1 MSSKYNIKIAPGAI
15 VCNECEL
22 KGDITIGTKTVIHPK
37 AKIIAESGP
46 IIIGKV
52 FLSVNLLL
60 AFVVKFSSPFRHNLC
75 IIFFGFCEY
84 NPQKWIY

>member
-52 FLSVNLLL
+52 FYL
-60 AFVVKFSSPFRHNLC
+60 
-75 IIFFGFCEY
+75 
-84 NPQKWIY
+84 

>member
-46 IIIGKV
+46 IIIGKG
-52 FLSVNLLL
+52 FFICKL
-60 AFVVKFSSPFRHNLC
+60 AFGLC
-75 IIFFGFCEY
+75 RKIFFAV
-84 NPQKWIY
+84 PT

>member
-46 IIIGKV
+46 IIIGRL
-52 FLSVNLLL
+52 FFSRNLLTSMRL
-60 AFVVKFSSPFRHNLC
+60 DALLISQ
-75 IIFFGFCEY
+75 IIKSRETEGLK
-84 NPQKWIY
+84 N

>member
-46 IIIGKV
+46 IIIGRL
-52 FLSVNLLL
+52 F
-60 AFVVKFSSPFRHNLC
+60 FSRNFKSCLRPCGWMLCSFRKSLKA
-75 IIFFGFCEY
+75 ER
-84 NPQKWIY
+84 QKALKID

>member
-46 IIIGKV
+46 IIIGR
-52 FLSVNLLL
+52 FFLETCLLSVLKTS
-60 AFVVKFSSPFRHNLC
+60 FDT
-75 IIFFGFCEY
+75 IILKNFEIGPKTPNIWE
-84 NPQKWIY
+84 NI

>member
-52 FLSVNLLL
+52 FFWKLIYGNIMNKISLLKGEGGG
-60 AFVVKFSSPFRHNLC
+60 FVM
-75 IIFFGFCEY
+75 
-84 NPQKWIY
+84 